1 MVIFMR
7 AVIQRTNGAEITI
20 NEAETRVAGAGV
32 VVFICAM
39 QGDTDAQADF
49 LAQKI
54 CELRIFKDE
63 NDKMNRSLIDVKG
76 DILVVS
82 NITISADMKRGR
94 RPDFSHS
101 ASPDEAKRLYE
112 YFIEQVRKQPVGQV
126 VTGEFGAHMH
136 VNVQNDGPVN
146 IIIDTERIGK

>member
-1 MVIFMR
+1 MR
-7 AVIQRTNGAEITI
+7 AVIQRTNGAVITI
-20 NEAETRVAGAGV
+20 DDAETREAGPGL

-49 LAQKI
+49 LAQKV
-54 CELRIFKDE
+54 CELRIFRDA
-63 NDKMNRSLIDVKG
+63 NDKMNRSLIDEQG
-76 DILVVS
+76 DILIVS
-82 NITISADMKRGR
+82 NITLSADMKHGR
-94 RPDFSHS
+94 RPDFGHS
-101 ASPDEAKRLYE
+101 APPAEAKRLYE
-112 YFIEQVRKQPVGQV
+112 YFIEQVKKQPIGKV

>member
-1 MVIFMR
+1 MR

-20 NEAETRVAGAGV
+20 NDTETRKAGAGL

-39 QGDTDAQADF
+39 NGDTDAQAEF

-63 NDKMNRSLIDVKG
+63 NDKMNRSLIDEKG
-76 DILVVS
+76 DILIVS
-82 NITISADMKRGR
+82 NITISADLKRGR
-94 RPDFSHS
+94 RPDFGHC
-101 ASPDEAKRLYE
+101 APPDEAKRLYE
-112 YFIEQVRKQPVGQV
+112 YFIEQVKKQPIGQV
-126 VTGEFGAHMH
+126 VTGEFAAHMH

-146 IIIDTERIGK
+146 IVFDTDKTAK

>member
-1 MVIFMR
+1 MR
-7 AVIQRTNGAEITI
+7 AVIQRTNGATITI
-20 NEAETRVAGAGV
+20 NDAETREAGPGL
-32 VVFICAM
+32 VVFVCAM
-39 QGDTDAQADF
+39 EGDTDAQADF
-49 LAQKI
+49 LAQKV

-63 NDKMNRSLIDVKG
+63 NDKMNRSLIDVGG
-76 DILVVS
+76 DILIVS

-101 ASPDEAKRLYE
+101 ASPDEARRLYE
-112 YFIEQVRKQPVGQV
+112 YFVEQVKKQPIGQV
-126 VTGEFGAHMH
+126 VTGEFAAHMH

>member
-1 MVIFMR
+1 MR

-20 NEAETRVAGAGV
+20 NGEETRTAEAGV

-39 QGDTDAQADF
+39 QGDTDAQAEF

-76 DILVVS
+76 DILIVS

-94 RPDFSHS
+94 RPDFSNS

>member
-1 MVIFMR
+1 MR

-20 NEAETRVAGAGV
+20 NGEETRTAEAGV

-39 QGDTDAQADF
+39 QGDTDAQAEF

-76 DILVVS
+76 DILIVS

-94 RPDFSHS
+94 RPDFSNS

-126 VTGEFGAHMH
+126 CTGEFGAHMH

-146 IIIDTERIGK
+146 IILDTERIGK

>member
-1 MVIFMR
+1 MR
-7 AVIQRTNGAEITI
+7 AVVQRTNGAEITI
-20 NEAETRVAGAGV
+20 NDAETRAAGPGL

-39 QGDTDAQADF
+39 EGDTDAQADF
-49 LAQKI
+49 LAQKV

-63 NDKMNRSLIDVKG
+63 NGKMNRSLIDEHG
-76 DILVVS
+76 DILIVS
-82 NITISADMKRGR
+82 NITLSADMKRGR

-101 ASPDEAKRLYE
+101 AAPTEAERLYE

-126 VTGEFGAHMH
+126 LTGEFGAHMH

-146 IIIDTERIGK
+146 IVIDTEKIGK